1 MQGSGTGSQAK
12 VQHLSQ
18 NGYSLSLSLSLSF
31 SSCLRMLCC
40 KTRLDL
46 CCQPS
51 IMHSEGML
59 ARMSSSCLQL
69 GGSACH
75 HARWITHA
83 TYGTPFTSRHV
94 TCVPKPRRDLVRT
107 PIPEILQGQVCWC
120 ILKYMRSRG
129 FQHGLHRTSKPQC
142 SRAVGMCPGT
152 AVRGLQSFASVHL
165 GSFRH
170 TT

>member
-1 MQGSGTGSQAK
+1 MA
-12 VQHLSQ
+12 
-18 NGYSLSLSLSLSF
+18 SLSLSLSF

-69 GGSACH
+69 GAPLATMPDGLRMQLTEHHSPVVTSHVFRNASRFGSNSN
-75 HARWITHA
+75 
-83 TYGTPFTSRHV
+83 SRNS
-94 TCVPKPRRDLVRT
+94 TGAGLLVYSEVH
-107 PIPEILQGQVCWC
+107 EIKGL
-120 ILKYMRSRG
+120 
-129 FQHGLHRTSKPQC
+129 QHGLHRTSILQC

-170 TT
+170 AT